1 MKTPSTA
8 IETFNFHGDTLDVVH
23 LPDGDVGVSL
33 RRLCEVVPVDPDAQ
47 AKRLAREAGKGARW
61 ACTFK
66 MAVHDES
73 GRNQEMLVLPRRSI
87 PMFAATIS
95 LGHVREDLRPGIAA
109 KLALLQ
115 DECAEVLADH
125 FLGRRGTAPVLG
137 AEQIAQLVATASAR
151 AAELAVAP
159 LLARIASLEAQG
171 GRPCLGNGGAR
182 LHVLDPLQEIARI
195 EARAMGKPHDA
206 TTLRALRTA
215 AETTLRERLSF
226 PRNGGQS
233 WAFFPQARLGDLHGA
248 LARFLHDAR
257 KRAAIAAPRSA
268 QLTLVA
274 NNNASRAA

>member
-1 MKTPSTA
+1 MTA
-8 IETFNFHGDTLDVVH
+8 IEQFNFHGDPLDVVTEGGEH
-23 LPDGDVGVSL
+23 YVVLA
-33 RRLCEVVPVDPDAQ
+33 RLCEPLGLDTQPQWRKLEAAPWAGVAKIAVPSSGGIQETCCLSIRSVAGWLFTINAGKVKPHLRE
-47 AKRLAREAGKGARW
+47 RLALYQR
-61 ACTFK
+61 
-66 MAVHDES
+66 
-73 GRNQEMLVLPRRSI
+73 
-87 PMFAATIS
+87 
-95 LGHVREDLRPGIAA
+95 
-109 KLALLQ
+109 
-115 DECAEVLADH
+115 ECAEVLADH
-125 FLGRRGTAPVLG
+125 FLGRRGAAPVLG
-137 AEQIAQLVATASAR
+137 AEQIAQLVAEASAR

-159 LLARIASLEAQG
+159 LLARIATLEAQG

-195 EARAMGKPHDA
+195 EARAMDKPHDA

-274 NNNASRAA
+274 NNNTSRAA

>member
-1 MKTPSTA
+1 MTA
-8 IETFNFHGDTLDVVH
+8 IEKFEFHGDVLDVVH

-33 RRLCEVVPVDPDAQ
+33 RRLCEAVPVDFKSQTA
-47 AKRLAREAGKGARW
+47 RLAREAEKGARW
-61 ACTFK
+61 ATVVK
-66 MAVHDES
+66 MTMVAEDGKQREL
-73 GRNQEMLVLPRRSI
+73 LVLPRRSI

-95 LGHVREDLRPGIAA
+95 LGHVRDDLRSGIAA

-125 FLGRRGTAPVLG
+125 FLGRRGAAPVLG
-137 AEQIAQLVATASAR
+137 ADQIAQLVADASAR

-171 GRPCLGNGGAR
+171 GRPCIGNGGAR
-182 LHVLDPLQEIARI
+182 LHVLDPLKDIARI
-195 EARAMGKPHDA
+195 EARAMGKPHDTA
-206 TTLRALRTA
+206 TLRALRTA

-233 WAFFPQARLGDLHGA
+233 WAFFPQARLGDLHCA
-248 LARFLHDAR
+248 LARLLHDAR
-257 KRAAIAAPRSA
+257 KRAAIAAPQPA

>member
-1 MKTPSTA
+1 MAHSTPTQARTSARIASRTTRRHEA
-8 IETFNFHGDTLDVVH
+8 PRAVGFPSSGGIQETCCLSIRSVAGWLFTINAGKVKPH
-23 LPDGDVGVSL
+23 L
-33 RRLCEVVPVDPDAQ
+33 RE
-47 AKRLAREAGKGARW
+47 RLALYQR
-61 ACTFK
+61 
-66 MAVHDES
+66 
-73 GRNQEMLVLPRRSI
+73 
-87 PMFAATIS
+87 
-95 LGHVREDLRPGIAA
+95 
-109 KLALLQ
+109 
-115 DECAEVLADH
+115 ECAEVLADH
-125 FLGRRGTAPVLG
+125 FLGRRGAAPVLG
-137 AEQIAQLVATASAR
+137 AEQIAQLVAEASAR

-159 LLARIASLEAQG
+159 LLARIATLEAQG

-248 LARFLHDAR
+248 LARLLHDAR
-257 KRAAIAAPRSA
+257 KRAAIAASRSA